1 MSLPLLST
9 KLYIPPVRT
18 DGVSRQALTARLMK
32 VFTQPAG
39 FTLLSSPPGFGKTT
53 LLSEFANQCKGSV
66 AWVSLDESDNDPVQF
81 WSYIIAACQ
90 TVLEGVGESVHE
102 ILQLPQ
108 EILPETIPTI
118 LINDISGIK
127 KEIVLVLD
135 DYHIIQNE
143 SIHQG
148 MLFLLE
154 HSPNNLHL
162 FMSTRVDPPWK
173 LGQFRARNKL
183 VEIRV
188 RDLRFTTDEAASF
201 LNRMLGLDLTKEE
214 INALEERTEGWAAG
228 LQLAALSIKG
238 REDADVFVKEFT
250 GSHVYISEYLVEE
263 VLRRQPADIHD
274 FLLKTSILNRLTA
287 GLCEAVTGCEDGQT
301 MLQTISHANLFVIS
315 LDDESR
321 WYRYHHLFTDLLRA
335 RLQRELSKADI
346 AALHQHA
353 ACWYEKAGMITEA
366 IEYSLKAADYQ
377 HVVHLVEE
385 VAFFMILQG
394 QVRSV
399 ESWLQAIPQT
409 FIDKSPRINMAFAWM
424 NLLRGTPEQA
434 AQSIEHLR
442 NIFSSNNEINLE
454 PSLKGEWLAL
464 QAKLLILQGKPSE
477 SRDVAKQAL
486 IMLPET
492 DVLVRSMVNINLAT
506 AYEQMLDYDR
516 AAEIFLMIAQTAR
529 AMGDYTFEI
538 IGTSG
543 HARMELVQGK
553 LHKTFEIASQGISRV
568 ETSGKKTPFCAT
580 YYGELSQVY
589 YQWHQFDQSRSY
601 SLESMQVSGKSG
613 FSDPE
618 IYHNLLLSKIYL
630 LEGDLPAATIEM
642 KKATDLA
649 GRIPPA
655 MIRENVI
662 HQQVTIYLAS
672 DSLEQAKHILKQD
685 GFLFRKILSFPDLQ
699 PNSYS
704 ALTYGM
710 LYISALHVY
719 LFDALKNNDLVK
731 LKHGVTLAEIVLTGE
746 LHCHHIQAALEVLL
760 IRSQMYDALGDESN
774 YLADILKAL
783 EFGEPEGFIS
793 IFIEQG
799 KPIEKGLNILLNRNL
814 LGKISLD
821 YIQNILESF
830 PKPQTIKANFG
841 IRSPSNR
848 SENKDNNINV
858 EELIEPLTNC
868 ELEVLRLI
876 ALGDSNQMIAEKLVI
891 TISAVKKHTGNIFG
905 KLNVSNRT
913 QAVAHARQLNLLEI
927 NM

>member
-1 MSLPLLST
+1 
-9 KLYIPPVRT
+9 
-18 DGVSRQALTARLMK
+18 MK
-32 VFTQPAG
+32 VFAQPAS
-39 FTLLSSPPGFGKTT
+39 FTLISSPPGFGKTT
-53 LLSEFANQCKGSV
+53 LLSEFASQCKGSV

-81 WSYIIAACQ
+81 WSYVIAACQ
-90 TVLEGVGESVHE
+90 TILDGVGESVQA

-108 EILPETIPTI
+108 EIPPETIPTI
-118 LINDISGIK
+118 LINDISGSK
-127 KEIVLVLD
+127 KDIVLVLD
-135 DYHIIQNE
+135 DYHVIQNE
-143 SIHQG
+143 NIHKG

-154 HSPNNLHL
+154 HASNNLYL
-162 FMSTRVDPPWK
+162 FMSTRIDPPWK
-173 LGQFRARNKL
+173 LGQFRARNRL
-183 VEIRV
+183 VEIRA
-188 RDLRFTTDEAASF
+188 RDLRFNTAEASSF
-201 LNRMLGLDLTKEE
+201 LNRMLGLDLSKEE
-214 INALEERTEGWAAG
+214 IIALEERTEGWAAG

-238 REDADVFVKEFT
+238 REDVDGFVKAFT

-263 VLRRQPADIHD
+263 VLRRQPAEIHE

-287 GLCEAVTGCEDGQT
+287 GLCEAVTGCDDGQA
-301 MLQTISHANLFVIS
+301 MLQAISHANLFVIP

-321 WYRYHHLFTDLLRA
+321 WYRYHHLFTDLLRV
-335 RLQRELSKADI
+335 RLQREMSKTDI
-346 AALHQHA
+346 AALQQRA
-353 ACWYEKAGMITEA
+353 AFWYEKTGMITEA
-366 IEYSLKAADYQ
+366 IEYSLKAGDYQ
-377 HVVHLVEE
+377 RVVRLVEE

-399 ESWLQAIPQT
+399 ESWLQAIPQNY
-409 FIDKSPRINMAFAWM
+409 IEKSPRINMAFAWM

-434 AQSIEHLR
+434 AQYIEHLR
-442 NIFSSNNEINLE
+442 NIFSSNNEVNLE

-477 SRDVAKQAL
+477 SRDVANEAL

-506 AYEQMLDYDR
+506 AYEQMLEYDR
-516 AAEIFLMIAQTAR
+516 AAEIFQMIAQNAIIT
-529 AMGDYTFEI
+529 GDYTFEI

-553 LHKTFEIASQGISRV
+553 LHKTFEIASQGINRV

-618 IYHNLLLSKIYL
+618 IYHYLLLSKIYL
-630 LEGDLPAATIEM
+630 LEGDLPAASIEM
-642 KKATDLA
+642 KKAIELA

-672 DSLEQAKHILKQD
+672 DSLEEAKDVLKQE
-685 GFLFRKILSFPDLQ
+685 GFIFGKSLSFPDLH

-704 ALTYGM
+704 AQTYGM
-710 LYISALHVY
+710 IYMSALRVY
-719 LFDALKNNDLVK
+719 LFDALKNKDLAK
-731 LKHGVTLAEIVLTGE
+731 LKHGVTLAEIVLVGE
-746 LHCHHIQAALEVLL
+746 LHCHHNLAALEVLL

-783 EFGEPEGFIS
+783 ELGEPEGFIS

-799 KPIEKGLNILLNRNL
+799 KPIEKGLNILCTRNL
-814 LGKISLD
+814 PGKVSPE
-821 YIQNILESF
+821 YIQNILVAF
-830 PKPQTIKANFG
+830 PKPQTNKAYFG
-841 IRSPSNR
+841 MQSPSNR
-848 SENKDNNINV
+848 SANKGNNISV
-858 EELIEPLTNC
+858 EELIEPLTNR

-891 TISAVKKHTGNIFG
+891 TISAIKKHTGNIFG

-913 QAVAHARQLNLLEI
+913 QAVVRARQLNLLEI
-927 NM
+927 KS